1 MHIAHPHKQDKTES
15 ESDDSE
21 YDTPPGDIGLA
32 NLILARTG
40 PVTWSQ
46 ARVHQQA
53 QSIWEAWTKAVQYV
67 QVK

>member
-1 MHIAHPHKQDKTES
+1 MHIAHHHKQDETES

-21 YDTPPGDIGLA
+21 YDTPPGDIGLP
-32 NLILARTG
+32 NTILGRTG

-46 ARVHQQA
+46 TRACQLV
-53 QSIWEAWTKAVQYV
+53 QSIWEAWTKAIQYV